1 MRTSTQTPITAAR
14 SSRRLPL
21 RSYLFVLTPRAPSQ
35 AGAALIHHVLEESP
49 ERATQ
54 VCDQTY
60 PDLRIVS
67 VRDVTDNATAA

>member
-1 MRTSTQTPITAAR
+1 MSTPTKKTPA
-14 SSRRLPL
+14 L

-35 AGAALIHHVLEESP
+35 GGAAGIHYVLEESR

-54 VCDQTY
+54 VCDQSH

-67 VRDVTDNATAA
+67 VCDVTDNATAA